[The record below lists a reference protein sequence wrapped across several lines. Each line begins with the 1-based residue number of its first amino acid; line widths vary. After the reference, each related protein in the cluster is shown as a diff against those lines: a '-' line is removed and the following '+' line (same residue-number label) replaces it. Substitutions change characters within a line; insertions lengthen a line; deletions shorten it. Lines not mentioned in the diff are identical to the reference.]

1 MTYQAE
7 SHGILKMWMTEEDK
21 RRIYSWAKKRLQ
33 QWKLAWLNL
42 GSCGQ
47 LA

>member
-21 RRIYSWAKKRLQ
+21 RRIYFLGKKKRLQ
-33 QWKLAWLNL
+33 HWKLA
-42 GSCGQ
+42 
-47 LA
+47 